1 VKNGTISYVTKYDN
15 LIVRRNGMPETVDAI
30 LKQHSRRPENL
41 IPILQDVQKDLGYI
55 SPESVKG
62 ISRYLR
68 ISENQIFGVS
78 SFYAQ
83 FRFTRPGRH
92 SLKVCLG
99 TACHVR
105 GGATVLD
112 TLENVLEVKCGDT
125 TPDGRFDLERVACLG
140 CCALSPVV
148 QIDKRIYSRVAV
160 NKLSEL
166 LKFYE

>member
-1 VKNGTISYVTKYDN
+1 
-15 LIVRRNGMPETVDAI
+15 MPETVNVI
-30 LKQHSRRPENL
+30 LVKHSRKPENL
-41 IPILQDVQKDLGYI
+41 IPILQDVQKELGYI
-55 SPESVKG
+55 SPESVKD

-83 FRFTRPGRH
+83 FRFTKPGRH
-92 SLKVCLG
+92 SLRVCLG

-112 TLENVLEVKCGDT
+112 TLENVLEVKCGET
-125 TPDGRFDLERVACLG
+125 TQDARFDVERVACLG

>member
-1 VKNGTISYVTKYDN
+1 
-15 LIVRRNGMPETVDAI
+15 MPEVIEVIFEKYQRKPD
-30 LKQHSRRPENL
+30 QL
-41 IPILQDVQKDLGYI
+41 IPILQNVQRELGYI
-55 SPESVKG
+55 TPESVKH

-83 FRFTRPGRH
+83 FRFTAPGRH
-92 SLKVCLG
+92 SVKVCLG

-105 GGATVLD
+105 GGATL
-112 TLENVLEVKCGDT
+112 LEMLERELGISCGET
-125 TPDGRFDLERVACLG
+125 TPDRRFDLERVACLG

-148 QIDKRIYSRVAV
+148 QIDADIYSRMTV

-166 LKFYE
+166 LKQYE

>member
-1 VKNGTISYVTKYDN
+1 
-15 LIVRRNGMPETVDAI
+15 MPEAI
-30 LKQHSRRPENL
+30 DVILTKHGREPENL
-41 IPILQDVQKDLGYI
+41 IPILQDVQKELGYLA
-55 SPESVKG
+55 PEAVKE

-92 SLKVCLG
+92 SLRVCLG
-99 TACHVR
+99 TTCHVR

-112 TLENVLEVKCGDT
+112 TLEVGLGVKCGDT

-148 QIDKRIYSRVAV
+148 QIDRKIYSLVAV